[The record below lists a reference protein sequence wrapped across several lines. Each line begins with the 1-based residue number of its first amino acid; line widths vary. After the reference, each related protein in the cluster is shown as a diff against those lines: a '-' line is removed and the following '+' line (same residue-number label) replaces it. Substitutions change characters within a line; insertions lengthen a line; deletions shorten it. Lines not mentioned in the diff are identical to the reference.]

1 MIPAP
6 LILFRRLLA
15 GLLVGCWVTAAGAV
29 VIPVPD
35 AVRDT
40 MVADAAGAPRLT
52 PADSVAMATE
62 LQLTLADS
70 ATFEAHDV
78 PPAPGS
84 PDSLMALRAA
94 SRGVDYLWVLR
105 DALMTPASIDS
116 VVDRAARMHVKG
128 LLVQVVGRGDAWY
141 VSRLLPRAE
150 PLSQHSDADPLA
162 HVILRAHAA
171 GLEVHAWMNCLLVW
185 SGRRFPMDYRH
196 VTRSHPEWIA
206 ELRDGRRTHLISAR
220 GLQKLHLE
228 GAYLAPARPAVRRWV
243 ASIAAEI
250 ATNYAVDGIHLDY
263 IRQPDVETGYDPD
276 TRARFALIHGADPLR
291 FGRFARDR
299 RDSLTRQWRQFQRD
313 QVTAVVRAV
322 RDTLQAIR
330 PGLALSAA
338 VVSDPARSAGTTA
351 QNWRGWLAAG
361 LLDRAYVMCYSPE
374 VQTVMDQLV
383 SIGSE
388 LGASERVVPG
398 IAVYNTSPV
407 TAAVKLRGARAL
419 GYPLLALYSYDSL
432 FTLDRGWMRLE
443 QGLGNPRSSDEP

>member
-1 MIPAP
+1 
-6 LILFRRLLA
+6 
-15 GLLVGCWVTAAGAV
+15 
-29 VIPVPD
+29 
-35 AVRDT
+35 
-40 MVADAAGAPRLT
+40 
-52 PADSVAMATE
+52 
-62 LQLTLADS
+62 
-70 ATFEAHDV
+70 
-78 PPAPGS
+78 
-84 PDSLMALRAA
+84 
-94 SRGVDYLWVLR
+94 
-105 DALMTPASIDS
+105 
-116 VVDRAARMHVKG
+116 
-128 LLVQVVGRGDAWY
+128 
-141 VSRLLPRAE
+141 
-150 PLSQHSDADPLA
+150 
-162 HVILRAHAA
+162 
-171 GLEVHAWMNCLLVW
+171 
-185 SGRRFPMDYRH
+185 MDYRH

-291 FGRFARDR
+291 FGRYAPDR
-299 RDSLTRQWRQFQRD
+299 RDSLMRQWRQFQRD